1 MSQSRRKSEM
11 MGESRRSKVSS
22 IRKSK
27 IFEGKS
33 VTPSKSVDSFM
44 KLQKVPIR
52 IEEDKGSRMTK
63 NKSNIEVGNNRINKS
78 QIRPEESNLSPKSR
92 VSSRGLNSS
101 GQFTR
106 NTSPDRQHDS
116 KRLVSKSRIFSY
128 LNSED

>member
-44 KLQKVPIR
+44 KLQKVPMR
-52 IEEDKGSRMTK
+52 I
-63 NKSNIEVGNNRINKS
+63 
-78 QIRPEESNLSPKSR
+78 
-92 VSSRGLNSS
+92 
-101 GQFTR
+101 
-106 NTSPDRQHDS
+106 
-116 KRLVSKSRIFSY
+116 
-128 LNSED
+128 